1 MFVGHWP
8 QFCTYFI
15 FALTLLWQWYMFG
28 MSKIKFYV
36 YTLSRAC
43 GTGEGK
49 TKLIW
54 VSMKLIKFTLHP
66 RRILLVISFP
76 TGSSSPLASA
86 SEKSTVIASILSPLL
101 KYSYWWLTE
110 EKISL
115 KTFPWGSP
123 FCLFKRHRATGVPAW
138 RERTWNESRLY
149 FQHYSYTYMHL
160 SLDHSLFSHRPECTV
175 FTPPPPNFAYPLSSI
190 FIWED
195 CNTQEKL
202 KTMVLQNLGRGEGN
216 KMHYDLC
223 EMVDLT
229 VTGYIFFE
237 CKVIYFLS

>member
-1 MFVGHWP
+1 MYVGHWP

-15 FALTLLWQWYMFG
+15 SALILLWQWYMFG
-28 MSKIKFYV
+28 MCKIKFYV

-76 TGSSSPLASA
+76 RGSSSPLASA

-101 KYSYWWLTE
+101 KSSYCWLTE

-115 KTFPWGSP
+115 KTFPWASP

-138 RERTWNESRLY
+138 RETTWNELRLY

-160 SLDHSLFSHRPECTV
+160 SLGHSIFSHRPECTV
-175 FTPPPPNFAYPLSSI
+175 FTPPPQILHTHCLQFSFGRTVIPRRNWKQWSCK
-190 FIWED
+190 IWGGGGV
-195 CNTQEKL
+195 NT
-202 KTMVLQNLGRGEGN
+202 VHSG
-216 KMHYDLC
+216 LC
-223 EMVDLT
+223 EKSEWPSDKC
-229 VTGYIFFE
+229 I
-237 CKVIYFLS
+237 

>member
-43 GTGEGK
+43 RTGEGK

-76 TGSSSPLASA
+76 RGSSSPLASA

-101 KYSYWWLTE
+101 KSSYRWLTE

-115 KTFPWGSP
+115 KTFPWASP

-138 RERTWNESRLY
+138 RERTWNELCLY
-149 FQHYSYTYMHL
+149 FQHYSYTYIHL
-160 SLDHSLFSHRPECTV
+160 SLGHHFFHIGQNAPRLPAPPP
-175 FTPPPPNFAYPLSSI
+175 TPPPPKFCILIVFNFY
-190 FIWED
+190 
-195 CNTQEKL
+195 
-202 KTMVLQNLGRGEGN
+202 LGG
-216 KMHYDLC
+216 L
-223 EMVDLT
+223 
-229 VTGYIFFE
+229 
-237 CKVIYFLS
+237 

>member
-43 GTGEGK
+43 RTGEGK

-76 TGSSSPLASA
+76 RGSSSPLASA
-86 SEKSTVIASILSPLL
+86 SEKSTVIAWILSPLL
-101 KYSYWWLTE
+101 KSSYCWLTE

-115 KTFPWGSP
+115 KTLPWASP

-138 RERTWNESRLY
+138 RERTWNELRLY

-160 SLDHSLFSHRPECTV
+160 SLLAIHFFHIGQNAPCL
-175 FTPPPPNFAYPLSSI
+175 PPPPQQFCIPIVFNFY
-190 FIWED
+190 
-195 CNTQEKL
+195 
-202 KTMVLQNLGRGEGN
+202 LGG
-216 KMHYDLC
+216 L
-223 EMVDLT
+223 
-229 VTGYIFFE
+229 
-237 CKVIYFLS
+237 

>member
-76 TGSSSPLASA
+76 TGSSSPLTSA

-175 FTPPPPNFAYPLSSI
+175 FTPPPPQILHTHCLQFLFGRTVIPRRNWKQWSCK
-190 FIWED
+190 IW
-195 CNTQEKL
+195 
-202 KTMVLQNLGRGEGN
+202 GEGR
-216 KMHYDLC
+216 
-223 EMVDLT
+223 
-229 VTGYIFFE
+229 VTRCIM
-237 CKVIYFLS
+237 IYVKWWI

>member
-36 YTLSRAC
+36 YTLSRARR
-43 GTGEGK
+43 TGEGK

-76 TGSSSPLASA
+76 RGSSSPLASA

-101 KYSYWWLTE
+101 KSSYCWLTE

-115 KTFPWGSP
+115 KTFPWASP

-138 RERTWNESRLY
+138 RETTWNELRLY

-160 SLDHSLFSHRPECTV
+160 SLGHSIFSHRPECTV
-175 FTPPPPNFAYPLSSI
+175 FTPPPPQFCIPIVFGRTVIPRRNWKQWSCK
-190 FIWED
+190 IWGGG
-195 CNTQEKL
+195 NT
-202 KTMVLQNLGRGEGN
+202 VHSG
-216 KMHYDLC
+216 LC
-223 EMVDLT
+223 EKSEWPSDKC
-229 VTGYIFFE
+229 I
-237 CKVIYFLS
+237 

>member
-1 MFVGHWP
+1 MIMFR
-8 QFCTYFI
+8 
-15 FALTLLWQWYMFG
+15 

-43 GTGEGK
+43 RTGEGK

-76 TGSSSPLASA
+76 RGSSSPLASA
-86 SEKSTVIASILSPLL
+86 SEKSTVIAWILSPLL
-101 KYSYWWLTE
+101 KSSYCWLTE

-115 KTFPWGSP
+115 KTLPWASP

-138 RERTWNESRLY
+138 RERMWNELRLY

-160 SLDHSLFSHRPECTV
+160 SLLAIHFFHIGQNAPCLPPH
-175 FTPPPPNFAYPLSSI
+175 PPPPLHNFAYPLSSI

-202 KTMVLQNLGRGEGN
+202 KTMVLQNLGGGEGN

-229 VTGYIFFE
+229 VTGYIFF
-237 CKVIYFLS
+237 

>member
-76 TGSSSPLASA
+76 RGSSSPLASA
-86 SEKSTVIASILSPLL
+86 SEKSAVIAWILSPLL
-101 KYSYWWLTE
+101 KSSYCWLTE

-115 KTFPWGSP
+115 KLSHGLRQSV
-123 FCLFKRHRATGVPAW
+123 CATGVPAW
-138 RERTWNESRLY
+138 RKRMWNELRLY

-160 SLDHSLFSHRPECTV
+160 SLLAIHF
-175 FTPPPPNFAYPLSSI
+175 FT
-190 FIWED
+190 
-195 CNTQEKL
+195 
-202 KTMVLQNLGRGEGN
+202 
-216 KMHYDLC
+216 
-223 EMVDLT
+223 
-229 VTGYIFFE
+229 
-237 CKVIYFLS
+237 

>member
-76 TGSSSPLASA
+76 RGSSSPLTSA

-115 KTFPWGSP
+115 KTFPWDSP
-123 FCLFKRHRATGVPAW
+123 FCLFKRHRATEVPAW
-138 RERTWNESRLY
+138 RERTWNELRLY

-160 SLDHSLFSHRPECTV
+160 SLGHSLFSHRPECTV
-175 FTPPPPNFAYPLSSI
+175 FTPPLPPNFAYPLSSI

-202 KTMVLQNLGRGEGN
+202 KTMVLQNLGGGEGN

-223 EMVDLT
+223 EMVDLPCYR
-229 VTGYIFFE
+229 VYFFR
-237 CKVIYFLS
+237 V